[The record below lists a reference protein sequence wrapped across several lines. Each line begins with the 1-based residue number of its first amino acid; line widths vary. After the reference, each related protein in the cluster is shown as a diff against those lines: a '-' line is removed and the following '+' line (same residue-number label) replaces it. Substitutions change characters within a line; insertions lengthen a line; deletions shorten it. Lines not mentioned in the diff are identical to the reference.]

1 MQPTIHW
8 YPGHMAKTKRELTE
22 LIRYLDLII
31 EVRDA
36 RIPIASHNSDLD
48 RFLERRPLFVVLNKC
63 DLVSPKDIA
72 AWSDWFVKQ
81 GLSMVTMN
89 GRSGEGIAALLRML
103 TRDSVPGRS
112 VSKRIGVVGIPNVG
126 KSSVLN
132 RLVGGKNAR
141 TGNIPGIT
149 RGKQWVKRGK
159 LEILDT
165 PGLLPPKIQNPEDG
179 WKLALIGALPEEV
192 IPIYDLALFILNQF
206 GQSLFNWEDAGLQ
219 QADGEIRLE
228 WFAGKRQ
235 FIKKGGGPDLNRAAV
250 TIVKEFRDG
259 RLGPISLES
268 PPHPNH
274 SNG

>member
-1 MQPTIHW
+1 MQPTINW
-8 YPGHMAKTKRELTE
+8 YPGHMAKAKRELTE

-48 RFLERRPLFVVLNKC
+48 RLLERRPLFVVLNKS
-63 DLVSPKDIA
+63 DLVSPKDVA
-72 AWSDWFVKQ
+72 AWSDWFAKQ
-81 GLSMVTMN
+81 GLNMVAIN
-89 GRSGEGIAALLRML
+89 GRSGEGITTLLRML
-103 TRDSVPGRS
+103 TRDPAGRS
-112 VSKRIGVVGIPNVG
+112 ATKRLGVVGIPNVG

-132 RLVGGKNAR
+132 RLAGGKNAR

-149 RGKQWVKRGK
+149 RGKQWVKRGN

-192 IPIYDLALFILNQF
+192 VPIYDLALFIMNQF
-206 GQSLFNWEDAGLQ
+206 GQSLFNWKDTGLQ
-219 QADGEIRLE
+219 QADGETRLE

-235 FIKKGGGPDLNRAAV
+235 FVKKGGGPDLNRAAV

-268 PPHPNH
+268 PPHPND

>member
-8 YPGHMAKTKRELTE
+8 YPGHMAKAKRELTE
-22 LIRYLDLII
+22 LIRYLDLIV

-36 RIPIASHNSDLD
+36 RIPITSHNSDLD
-48 RFLERRPLFVVLNKC
+48 RLLERRPLFIVLNKS
-63 DLVSPKDIA
+63 DLVSPEVTA
-72 AWSDWFVKQ
+72 AWCGWFAKQ
-81 GLSMVTMN
+81 GLNAVAIN
-89 GRSGEGIAALLRML
+89 GRSGEGIAALWRML
-103 TRDSVPGRS
+103 ARDSAPGHPG
-112 VSKRIGVVGIPNVG
+112 SKRIGVVGIPNVG

-149 RGKQWVKRGK
+149 RGKQWVRRGN

-165 PGLLPPKIQNPEDG
+165 PGLLPPKIQNQTDG

-192 IPIYDLALFILNQF
+192 IPLYELALFIMNQY
-206 GQSLFNWEDAGLQ
+206 GQSLFGWEDTGLR
-219 QADGEIRLE
+219 QADGETRLE

-259 RLGPISLES
+259 RLGPISLELPS
-268 PPHPNH
+268 V
-274 SNG
+274 